1 MWLNKMAI
9 FIAICLSVCAG
20 VISVYGLAAIFSGAF
35 YQVLAVAAIL
45 ETSKVITATWLHRYW
60 KVIGN
65 SIKVYLSIAVVVLMA
80 ITSLGIYGFF
90 SRAHI
95 EQQVNFAMGEISQL
109 PVLEQ
114 KISTEK
120 TRLADIEKQ
129 LSFID
134 NSLSAMLTAKK
145 TKDARQA
152 LVEAD
157 KQKKTRTE
165 LTSRKNEILEELTRL
180 ETSKIKI
187 ETVAKQHEVEVGPLK
202 YLANLYYGDASQ
214 VQLENAVRILI
225 LTIVFVFDPLAISL
239 LIATGVKSQIQ
250 PEEKYTAVKVYR
262 KKTPTDDSIIKASAK
277 ERKKSTTQQ
286 AETDALDLTKLKL
299 E

>member
-1 MWLNKMAI
+1 MAI
-9 FIAICLSVCAG
+9 FIAICLSVSAG

-35 YQVLAVAAIL
+35 YQVLIVAGIL

-60 KVIGN
+60 KVIGT
-65 SIKVYLSIAVVVLMA
+65 SIKIYLSIAVIVLMA

-95 EQQVNFAMGEISQL
+95 EQQVNFASGEISQL

-114 KISTEK
+114 KIYSERN
-120 TRLADIEKQ
+120 RLADVEKQ
-129 LSFID
+129 LTFID
-134 NSLSAMLTAKK
+134 NSLSTMLSAKK

-152 LVEAD
+152 LAESD
-157 KQKKTRTE
+157 KQKKTRNE
-165 LTSRKNEILEELTRL
+165 LLDKKNLILEEITKL
-180 ETSKIKI
+180 ETSKIKLDL
-187 ETVAKQHEVEVGPLK
+187 VAKQHEVEVGPLK
-202 YLANLYYGDASQ
+202 YLANLYYGDANQ
-214 VQLENAVRILI
+214 MQLENAVRILI

-262 KKTPTDDSIIKASAK
+262 KKMPSDDSIIKASAK
-277 ERKKSTTQQ
+277 EKSKKTASDNQ
-286 AETDALDLTKLKL
+286 ALDLTKIKL
-299 E
+299 D